1 MNKNHTSMSD
11 VACSLDTEKLEE
23 LMEDQF
29 KDETNTFVDC
39 NINNMHMFQ
48 EDKSIKIPTFHA
60 FLDMQVK
67 PFMDEIVEVKVG
79 PMTAIL

>member
-1 MNKNHTSMSD
+1 MLNPQFTKFL
-11 VACSLDTEKLEE
+11 CR
-23 LMEDQF
+23 EDQF
-29 KDETNTFVDC
+29 KDETNTFVEC